1 MTHPIYF
8 ALLIFF
14 IFTGC
19 AIQTKYPSHWWS
31 LGYPKH
37 NELVLTD
44 ANELGVL
51 LNHSSSPFWFNKKR
65 YESIEGFWQM
75 MKFPDPELNPDPRT
89 KKIFPFTREE
99 VANMSGAKAQEA
111 GKKADFLLKELNVNW
126 VSFEGKKMA
135 YCSNI
140 LSDLNYLLKEAMVK
154 KYRYNHDVRRILKAT
169 GNLTLTTEKDLQ
181 ECQGPEWNTGQLW
194 MKIRKENDWR
204 PFMSPW

>member
-1 MTHPIYF
+1 LTHQNHF
-8 ALLIFF
+8 SLLIIFF
-14 IFTGC
+14 LTGC
-19 AIQTKYPSHWWS
+19 AIQTKYPPHWWPS
-31 LGYPKH
+31 GLPNN
-37 NELVLTD
+37 NELILTD

-75 MKFPDPELNPDPRT
+75 MKFPDPDLNRDPRT

-99 VANMSGAKAQEA
+99 VAKMSERKAQEA
-111 GKKADFLLKELNVNW
+111 GKQADLLLKELNVNG
-126 VSFEGKKMA
+126 VSFEGKKMVS
-135 YCSNI
+135 CSNI
-140 LSDLNYLLKEAMVK
+140 QSDLYYLLKKAMVK
-154 KYRYNHDVRRILKAT
+154 KYRYNQDVRRILKAT

-181 ECQGPEWNTGQLW
+181 ECQGPEWKTGQLW